1 MQQYYQLKMN
11 NHSLF
16 VMWLQLAEVMLQR
29 GSHKEALQ
37 NFDLA
42 LRFDPKHCVSLA
54 DILRYIFYSAS
65 A

>member
-37 NFDLA
+37 NFEHA

-54 DILRYIFYSAS
+54 DILRYIFL
-65 A
+65 